1 MSATVLT
8 ANTGRA
14 TGSPN
19 SRRLRTE
26 DLIPAVVYGQGMTP
40 VSVTVVRRDLRLAL
54 SGSAGMNT
62 VLDLTVDGK
71 VYPAIVKALQR
82 HPVRRNV
89 QHIDFLSINL
99 NEDITVSVPL
109 RLEGEAK
116 AVLAANG
123 MVDPAV
129 DTIEVRTTPR
139 LIPDEIVLDI
149 SEMTIDSTITL
160 GDLTFPAGVVPTGDP
175 SLPVATVII
184 MHEEPVEVADDAEV
198 ADEAAEAADDAP
210 AGDDASAAAAE

>member
-40 VSVTVVRRDLRLAL
+40 VSVTVVRRDLRQAL

-82 HPVRRNV
+82 HPVRRTV

-99 NEDITVSVPL
+99 NEDITVSVPF

-116 AVLAANG
+116 AVLQANG
-123 MVDPAV
+123 MVDLAV
-129 DTIEVRTTPR
+129 DSIEVRTTPR
-139 LIPDEIVLDI
+139 LIPDEIVIDI
-149 SEMTIDSTITL
+149 SEMTIESIITL

-175 SLPVATVII
+175 SLPVATVIV
-184 MHEEPVEVADDAEV
+184 MHEEPAEVTDEAVEVADDAS
-198 ADEAAEAADDAP
+198 
-210 AGDDASAAAAE
+210 AGDDAAAE

>member
-139 LIPDEIVLDI
+139 LIPDEIVIDI

-198 ADEAAEAADDAP
+198 ADEAAEVA
-210 AGDDASAAAAE
+210 DDASAGDDSSAAAE

>member
-139 LIPDEIVLDI
+139 LIPDEIVIDI

-198 ADEAAEAADDAP
+198 ADEAAEVADDAS
-210 AGDDASAAAAE
+210 GDDSSAAAE

>member
-82 HPVRRNV
+82 HPVRRTV

-99 NEDITVSVPL
+99 NEDITVSVPV

-116 AVLAANG
+116 AVLQANG
-123 MVDPAV
+123 MVDLAV
-129 DTIEVRTTPR
+129 DSIEVRTTPR
-139 LIPDEIVLDI
+139 LIPDEIVIDI
-149 SEMTIDSTITL
+149 SEMTIESIITL

-175 SLPVATVII
+175 SLPVATVIV
-184 MHEEPVEVADDAEV
+184 MHEEPAEVTDEAVEVADDAS
-198 ADEAAEAADDAP
+198 
-210 AGDDASAAAAE
+210 AGDDAAAE

>member
-40 VSVTVVRRDLRLAL
+40 VSVTVVRRDLRQAL

-82 HPVRRNV
+82 HPVRRTV

-99 NEDITVSVPL
+99 NEDITVSVPV

-116 AVLAANG
+116 AVLQANG

-139 LIPDEIVLDI
+139 LIPDEIVIDI
-149 SEMTIDSTITL
+149 SEMTIDSIITL
-160 GDLTFPAGVVPTGDP
+160 GDLSFPAGVVPTGDP
-175 SLPVATVII
+175 SLPVATVIV
-184 MHEEPVEVADDAEV
+184 MHEEPAEV
-198 ADEAAEAADDAP
+198 TDEAVEAADDAS
-210 AGDDASAAAAE
+210 ADDDAAAE

>member
-139 LIPDEIVLDI
+139 LIPDEIVIDI

-198 ADEAAEAADDAP
+198 ADEAAAAVDDAP
-210 AGDDASAAAAE
+210 AGDDASAE

>member
-40 VSVTVVRRDLRLAL
+40 VSVTVVRRDLRQAL

-82 HPVRRNV
+82 HPVRRTV

-99 NEDITVSVPL
+99 NEDITVSVPF

-116 AVLAANG
+116 AVLQANG
-123 MVDPAV
+123 MVDLAV
-129 DTIEVRTTPR
+129 DSIEVRTTPR
-139 LIPDEIVLDI
+139 LIPDEIVIDI
-149 SEMTIDSTITL
+149 SEMTIESIITL

-175 SLPVATVII
+175 SLPVATVIV
-184 MHEEPVEVADDAEV
+184 MHEEPAEV
-198 ADEAAEAADDAP
+198 TDEAVEAADDAS
-210 AGDDASAAAAE
+210 AGDDAAAE

>member
-82 HPVRRNV
+82 HPVRRTV

-99 NEDITVSVPL
+99 NEDITVSVPV

-116 AVLAANG
+116 AVLQANG

-139 LIPDEIVLDI
+139 LIPDEIVIDI
-149 SEMTIDSTITL
+149 SEMTIDSIITL
-160 GDLTFPAGVVPTGDP
+160 GDLSFPAGVVPTGDP
-175 SLPVATVII
+175 SLPVATVIV
-184 MHEEPVEVADDAEV
+184 MHEAPAEET
-198 ADEAAEAADDAP
+198 DEAVEAADDA
-210 AGDDASAAAAE
+210 SADNDAAAE

>member
-149 SEMTIDSTITL
+149 SEMTVDSTITL

-198 ADEAAEAADDAP
+198 AGEAAEAVDDAS
-210 AGDDASAAAAE
+210 AGDDASASAE

>member
-40 VSVTVVRRDLRLAL
+40 VSVTVVRRDLRQAR

-82 HPVRRNV
+82 HPVRRTV

-99 NEDITVSVPL
+99 NEDITVSVPF

-116 AVLAANG
+116 AVLQANG
-123 MVDPAV
+123 MVDLAV
-129 DTIEVRTTPR
+129 DSIEVRTTPR
-139 LIPDEIVLDI
+139 LIPDEIVIDI
-149 SEMTIDSTITL
+149 SEMTIESIITL
-160 GDLTFPAGVVPTGDP
+160 GDLSFPAGVVPTGDP
-175 SLPVATVII
+175 SLPVATVIV
-184 MHEEPVEVADDAEV
+184 MHEEPAEVTDEAVEVADDAS
-198 ADEAAEAADDAP
+198 
-210 AGDDASAAAAE
+210 AGDDAAAE

>member
-1 MSATVLT
+1 MSTVLT

-40 VSVTVVRRDLRLAL
+40 VSVTVVRRDLRQAL

-82 HPVRRNV
+82 HPVRRTV

-99 NEDITVSVPL
+99 NEDITVSVPF

-116 AVLAANG
+116 AVLQANG
-123 MVDPAV
+123 MVDLAV
-129 DTIEVRTTPR
+129 DSIEVRTTPR
-139 LIPDEIVLDI
+139 LIPDEIVIDI
-149 SEMTIDSTITL
+149 SEMTIESIITL
-160 GDLTFPAGVVPTGDP
+160 GDLSFPAGVVPTGDP
-175 SLPVATVII
+175 SLPVATVIV
-184 MHEEPVEVADDAEV
+184 MHEEPAEV
-198 ADEAAEAADDAP
+198 TDEAVEAADDAA
-210 AGDDASAAAAE
+210 AGDDAAAE